1 MDKINELKFERGK
14 IVDKLRKLKDKAEEK
29 KLSSDDLTNFR
40 NLETEF
46 DDVSSRIKVLE
57 KDIESKKKEM
67 KEEFKNERGNERDKD
82 EFKDA
87 YFKYLRRGRKD
98 LSREERVTLN
108 TQTGSE
114 GGFLVPTTTENRII
128 EKLKDSNFMWRN
140 ARVEITSSDKN
151 IPTSGGKPE
160 FGWIDELGSYPTTDA
175 SFGQK
180 NIGAWKTGGILKV
193 SEELLFDE
201 TYNLEN
207 RLMTDFNDAAR
218 DKTEAGFVVGDGVKK
233 PRGLILDA
241 QVGQTS
247 TAVDAVT
254 FDEIIRL
261 KHSLRKPYRSNASFI
276 LNDNSALALALLKN
290 NDGQYIWR
298 ESITAGEPDRLL
310 SNSVE
315 YSENMADMAADAK
328 PIAFGDISYYT
339 IYVRRGVIMQRLN
352 EKYADVGAV
361 GFKTNMRVDGLLE
374 LPEAVQ
380 VLQMASV

>member
-1 MDKINELKFERGK
+1 MDKISELKFERGK

-29 KLSSDDLTNFR
+29 KLSSDDLTKFR
-40 NLETEF
+40 NLESEF
-46 DDVSSRIKVLE
+46 DDLSSRIKILE
-57 KDIESKKKEM
+57 KDIDVNKSKVNDDIKNKK
-67 KEEFKNERGNERDKD
+67 GNERDDD

-87 YFKYLRRGRKD
+87 YFKYLRRGRGD

-114 GGFLVPTTTENRII
+114 GGFLAPTTTENRII
-128 EKLKDSNFMWRN
+128 EKLKDSNFMWRK
-140 ARVEITSSDKN
+140 ARIEQTASDKN
-151 IPTSGGKPE
+151 IPTSGNKPQ
-160 FGWIDELGSYPTTDA
+160 FGWIDELGSYPVTD
-175 SFGQK
+175 SDFGQ
-180 NIGAWKTGGILKV
+180 NTIGAWKVGGILKV
-193 SEELLFDE
+193 SEELLFDN

-207 RLMTDFNDAAR
+207 RLITDFNDAAR
-218 DKTEAGFVVGDGVKK
+218 DKSETGFVVGDGVKK
-233 PRGLILDA
+233 PRGLTLDA
-241 QVGQTS
+241 QVGHTAA
-247 TAVDAVT
+247 AVDAVT

-261 KHSLRKPYRSNASFI
+261 KHSLRTPYRKRASFI

-310 SNSVE
+310 GRPVE

-339 IYVRRGVIMQRLN
+339 IYIRRGILIQRLN
-352 EKYADVGAV
+352 EKYADTGEI
-361 GFKTNMRVDGLLE
+361 GFKTHMRVDGALE